1 MLDRIRILVGVDGSV
16 QSKRAI
22 AEAVTLA
29 KRFSGSIKA
38 ITVYKRGMEKKA
50 EEILLEAKLLLQNE
64 GVEYATSSILGSNPS
79 RALQN
84 TAKQEN
90 FDLIVVG
97 NRGLGSKAS
106 LLLGSV
112 SREIVS
118 NAECNVL
125 VVKK

>member
-16 QSKRAI
+16 QSKRAL
-22 AEAVTLA
+22 AEAITVA

-38 ITVYKRGMEKKA
+38 ITVYKQGTENKA
-50 EEILLEAKLLLQNE
+50 EEILSEAKMLLRNGE
-64 GVEYATSSILGSNPS
+64 VEFATSSVLGSNPS

-90 FDLIVVG
+90 FDLIVIG

-112 SREIVS
+112 SREIVAS
-118 NAECNVL
+118 AECNVL